1 MAHLLQHI
9 PDRTI
14 LVDGKEYLYFGGTA
28 YLGLQSH
35 APFMEVFLKNVQ
47 QYGLHYGA
55 SRKSNVALEIYP
67 QAEEWLSQWAGSEAC
82 VTLSSGYLAAQ
93 LVVQT
98 LLQKGHPL
106 FAAPNAHTALLVH
119 GVVQTQSFEELH
131 QHITLTLEENPESK
145 PPVVLFDTLDFS
157 GRQFPNFEALRE
169 LPLEKIILV
178 GDDSHGIGIVGE
190 QGKGCYALLKDLSP
204 AQLMV
209 CCSLGK
215 GLGIQAGAVLGTSD
229 NIQMLRNTAFYG
241 GASPA
246 PPAFMGT
253 LLDAAP
259 IYRERR
265 AVVMEH
271 LELFKKSLH
280 SLETFTHIEGH
291 PTFEFSNPKLAKSL
305 EKNGF
310 IFTNFNYPDDNGP
323 IISRIVLSA
332 YHQKEDILRLA
343 NDLNR
348 LMS

>member
-1 MAHLLQHI
+1 
-9 PDRTI
+9 
-14 LVDGKEYLYFGGTA
+14 
-28 YLGLQSH
+28 
-35 APFMEVFLKNVQ
+35 MEIFLKNVQ

-55 SRKSNVALEIYP
+55 SRKSNVALEVYP
-67 QAEEWLSQWAGSEAC
+67 QAEEWLSQWVGSEAC

-98 LLQKGHPL
+98 LLQKGHSL

-131 QHITLTLEENPESK
+131 QHLTQILEEDPKGN
-145 PPVVLFDTLDFS
+145 PPVILFDTLDFS
-157 GRQFPNFEALRE
+157 GGQFPNFEALRE

-190 QGKGCYALLKDLSP
+190 QDKGCYTMLKNLNP

-215 GLGIQAGAVLGTSD
+215 GLGIQAGAVLGTANS
-229 NIQMLRNTAFYG
+229 IQMLRNTAFYG

-253 LLDAAP
+253 LLDAGP

-265 AVVMEH
+265 ATVMEH

-291 PTFEFSNPKLAKSL
+291 PSFEFSNPELAKSL

-310 IFTNFNYPDDNGP
+310 VFTNFNYPDENGP
-323 IISRIVLSA
+323 IVSRIVLSA
-332 YHQKEDILRLA
+332 YHLKEDILQLT
-343 NDLNR
+343 NGLNR
-348 LMS
+348 LMR

>member
-1 MAHLLQHI
+1 MAHLVQHI

-14 LVDGKEYLYFGGTA
+14 MVDGKEYLYFGGTA

-35 APFMEVFLKNVQ
+35 APFMEIFLKNVQ

-55 SRKSNVALEIYP
+55 SRKSNVALEVYP
-67 QAEEWLSQWAGSEAC
+67 QAEDWLSQWVGSEAC

-98 LLQKGHPL
+98 LLQKGHSL
-106 FAAPNAHTALLVH
+106 FAAPNTHTALLVH

-131 QHITLTLEENPESK
+131 QHIILTLEENPKGK

-157 GRQFPNFEALRE
+157 GGQFPNFEALRE

-190 QGKGCYALLKDLSP
+190 QGKGCYTMLKNLNP

-215 GLGIQAGAVLGTSD
+215 GLGIQAGAVLGTADS
-229 NIQMLRNTAFYG
+229 IQMLRNTAFYG

-246 PPAFMGT
+246 LPAFMGT
-253 LLDAAP
+253 LLDAGP

-265 AVVMEH
+265 TAVMEH

-291 PTFEFSNPKLAKSL
+291 PSFEFSNPELAKSL

-310 IFTNFNYPDDNGP
+310 VFTNFNYPDKNGP
-323 IISRIVLSA
+323 IVSRIVLSA
-332 YHQKEDILRLA
+332 YHLKEDILQLT
-343 NDLNR
+343 NGLNR
-348 LMS
+348 LMR

>member
-1 MAHLLQHI
+1 
-9 PDRTI
+9 
-14 LVDGKEYLYFGGTA
+14 
-28 YLGLQSH
+28 
-35 APFMEVFLKNVQ
+35 
-47 QYGLHYGA
+47 
-55 SRKSNVALEIYP
+55 
-67 QAEEWLSQWAGSEAC
+67 
-82 VTLSSGYLAAQ
+82 
-93 LVVQT
+93 
-98 LLQKGHPL
+98 
-106 FAAPNAHTALLVH
+106 
-119 GVVQTQSFEELH
+119 
-131 QHITLTLEENPESK
+131 
-145 PPVVLFDTLDFS
+145 
-157 GRQFPNFEALRE
+157 
-169 LPLEKIILV
+169 
-178 GDDSHGIGIVGE
+178 
-190 QGKGCYALLKDLSP
+190 
-204 AQLMV
+204 MV

-229 NIQMLRNTAFYG
+229 SIQMLRNTAFYG

-291 PTFEFSNPKLAKSL
+291 PSFEFSNPELAKSL

-310 IFTNFNYPDDNGP
+310 VFTNFNYPDDNGP